1 MWFDAAAN
9 KELRTIQVFVSF
21 RFVSFR
27 FVSFRFDGFDAGRP
41 LGYVLLLGISD

>member
-9 KELRTIQVFVSF
+9 KELRTIQV
-21 RFVSFR
+21 FVSFR